1 LNGCWVVVATFSAFV
16 LLALRR
22 ALSFDL
28 HVGGRFRSTCF
39 EVVCFRSTC
48 FEVGLSALSVE
59 WLQQPAKL
67 NWGFCEAVP
76 PYPPVSMLTGIVPER
91 VSKKNQDPI
100 NIETGGYGGQ
110 HNNKRRSSET
120 SVKFR
125 RVMIENSTELICSA
139 KLSPV
144 LHIFWK
150 EPSKVRR

>member
-1 LNGCWVVVATFSAFV
+1 MFCKGGVGHQSHYIYVIDWFYCLCKAYRFLQWLLCGYWEAIEWLLNGCWVVVATFSAFV

-91 VSKKNQDPI
+91 VSKKSGPH
-100 NIETGGYGGQ
+100 Q
-110 HNNKRRSSET
+110 HWDRGVWGAT
-120 SVKFR
+120 
-125 RVMIENSTELICSA
+125 
-139 KLSPV
+139 
-144 LHIFWK
+144 
-150 EPSKVRR
+150 